1 MTKDG
6 IGMQHVSALHELDD
20 AIHSMAQP
28 LTALLF
34 AVEMVYMQ
42 SPTEQIREAL
52 VSARTEARR
61 TADALEQVRESAG
74 RVREEVMACRH
85 R

>member
-1 MTKDG
+1 MTRDK
-6 IGMQHVSALHELDD
+6 QQATVLHELDD
-20 AIHSMAQP
+20 AIHSLAQP

-34 AVEMVYMQ
+34 AIEMAYMQ

-52 VSARTEARR
+52 VPARTEARR
-61 TADALEQVRESAG
+61 AADVLEQVRESAG